1 MENNQYIDIFIEESQ
16 EHIENL
22 NSNLLLLEND
32 PKNRQIIDEIFRSA
46 HTLKG
51 MAATMGFE
59 NMNKLTHKMEDILQ
73 EVKNGETNISH
84 SIMDIL
90 FKCVDTLSEMLDLI
104 SQTGEDNVAIDELI
118 FLLSG
123 VSSKSENKK
132 EVLEKGNNALNSDTI
147 LNVYEQDII
156 KEAVKDNY
164 KAYKITVYI
173 DKGCVMKSA
182 RAFVIFNNLE
192 EIADIINSF
201 PSVEDIEDEKFDD
214 SFTLHILTKEEKENI
229 EKRLLSIAEVSKIE
243 VEVINVDLSKEEE
256 ESSKEVS
263 SLQSHSFENIK
274 KTHSFNKTS
283 KSVRVDIDRLDTLM
297 NLVSEL
303 IIIKTRLEGLEA
315 DNKNSETAST
325 IEYLERITTNLH
337 DAVMKVRMVPVERV
351 FNRFP
356 RMVRDLSYELGKK
369 IILNMY
375 GQDTEVDRTVIDE
388 IGDPLVHLLRNSIDH
403 GIEMPQERLQ
413 KGKSEQGT
421 INLRAY
427 HEGNKVVIEVSDDG
441 RGIDIE
447 KVKAKAVE
455 KGIYTAEQVN
465 DLSKDKILDLLFK
478 PGFSTADKVTD
489 ISGRGVGLDVVKN
502 KIESLN
508 GSIEVLSEIDKGTKF
523 IIKLPLTLAII
534 QALLVKVGDE
544 KFAIPLNSISEIV
557 HKKEEEIHNVQ
568 GKEVVLFRGKIIP
581 IIRLNEILET
591 KKISNDGNLVCV
603 IIKKGENLACC
614 TVDELIGQQE
624 IVIKPLGKY
633 LSNVKVIAGA
643 TILGDGQVALIVD
656 ANNLF

>member
-59 NMNKLTHKMEDILQ
+59 NMNKLAHKMEDVLQ
-73 EVKNGETNISH
+73 EVKNGELNISH
-84 SIMDIL
+84 PIMDIL
-90 FKCVDTLSEMLDLI
+90 FKCVDTLSEMLDSI
-104 SQTGEDNVAIDELI
+104 SQTGEDNVPIDELM

-123 VSSKSENKK
+123 VSSKSKNKEPVVEKENN
-132 EVLEKGNNALNSDTI
+132 VSSSDTL
-147 LNVYEQDII
+147 LNVYEEDII
-156 KEAVKDNY
+156 REAVKDNY
-164 KAYKITVYI
+164 KAYKITVHI

-182 RAFVIFNNLE
+182 RAFIIFNSLD
-192 EIADIINSF
+192 EIGDIINSF
-201 PSVEDIEDEKFDD
+201 PSVEDIEDEKFEE
-214 SFTLHILTKEEKENI
+214 SFTVHIITKEDKESI
-229 EKRLLSIAEVSKIE
+229 EKRLLSIAEVNKVE
-243 VEVINVDLSKEEE
+243 VELINIDLNKEGETFV
-256 ESSKEVS
+256 KEAS
-263 SLQSHSFENIK
+263 FSQSQSFENIK
-274 KTHSFNKTS
+274 KSQSNNKTS
-283 KSVRVDIDRLDTLM
+283 KSVRVDIDRLDNLM

-315 DNKNSETAST
+315 DNRNSETASA

-388 IGDPLVHLLRNSIDH
+388 IGDPLIHLIRNSIDH

-413 KGKSEQGT
+413 KGKPEQGT

-427 HEGNKVVIEVSDDG
+427 HEGNNVIIEVSDDG

-465 DLSKDKILDLLFK
+465 DLSKDKILDLLFR
-478 PGFSTADKVTD
+478 PGFSTTDKVTD

-508 GSIEVLSEIDKGTKF
+508 GSIEILSEINKGTKF

-568 GKEVVLFRGKIIP
+568 GKEVVLFRGKVIP
-581 IIRLNEILET
+581 IIRLNEVLET
-591 KKISNDGNLVCV
+591 KKISNNGNLVCV

>member
-32 PKNRQIIDEIFRSA
+32 PENRQVIDEIFRSA

-59 NMNKLTHKMEDILQ
+59 NMNKLAHKMEDVLQ
-73 EVKNGETNISH
+73 EVKNGQLHISH
-84 SIMDIL
+84 AIMDIL
-90 FKCVDTLSEMLDLI
+90 FKCVDTLSEMLDSI
-104 SQTGEDNVAIDELI
+104 SQTGEDNVPIEELI

-123 VSSKSENKK
+123 VSSKSGNKENIVQK
-132 EVLEKGNNALNSDTI
+132 ENNASGSDTL
-147 LNVYEQDII
+147 LNVYEEDII
-156 KEAVKDNY
+156 REAAKDNY
-164 KAYKITVYI
+164 KAYKITVHI

-182 RAFVIFNNLE
+182 RAFIIFNSLD
-192 EIADIINSF
+192 EIGDIINSS
-201 PSVEDIEDEKFDD
+201 PSVEDIEDEKFED
-214 SFTLHILTKEEKENI
+214 SFTVHIITKEDKESI
-229 EKRLLSIAEVSKIE
+229 EKRLLSIAEVNNVE
-243 VEVINVDLSKEEE
+243 VELINIDLNKEGERFV
-256 ESSKEVS
+256 KEVS
-263 SLQSHSFENIK
+263 SSQSQSFENIK
-274 KTHSFNKTS
+274 KSQSNNKTS
-283 KSVRVDIDRLDTLM
+283 KSVRVDIDRLDNLM

-315 DNKNSETAST
+315 DNKNSETVSA

-369 IILNMY
+369 IVLNMY

-388 IGDPLVHLLRNSIDH
+388 IGDPLVHLIRNSIDH
-403 GIEMPQERLQ
+403 GIEIPQERLQ
-413 KGKSEQGT
+413 KGKPEQGT

-427 HEGNKVVIEVSDDG
+427 HEGNNVIIEVSDDG

-465 DLSKDKILDLLFK
+465 DLSKDKILDLLFR
-478 PGFSTADKVTD
+478 PGFSTTDKVTD

-508 GSIEVLSEIDKGTKF
+508 GSIEILSEINKGTKF
-523 IIKLPLTLAII
+523 IIKLPFTLAII

-568 GKEVVLFRGKIIP
+568 GKEVVLFRGKVIP
-581 IIRLNEILET
+581 IIRLNEVLET
-591 KKISNDGNLVCV
+591 KKISNNGNLVCV

>member
-1 MENNQYIDIFIEESQ
+1 METNQYIEIFIEESQ

-22 NSNLLLLEND
+22 NSNLLLLEKD
-32 PKNRQIIDEIFRSA
+32 PQNKGVIDEIFRSA

-59 NMNKLTHKMEDILQ
+59 NMNKLAHKMEDVLQ
-73 EVKNGETNISH
+73 EVKNGKLSITS

-90 FKCVDTLSEMLDLI
+90 FKSVDVLGEMLNSI
-104 SQTGEDNVAIDELI
+104 SQTGEDFPADDVI

-123 VSSKSENKK
+123 IKKMPGNEEKAITYSGSLSISE
-132 EVLEKGNNALNSDTI
+132 
-147 LNVYEQDII
+147 YEEDII
-156 KEAVKDNY
+156 REAYKENY
-164 KAYKITVYI
+164 KAFKITVHI
-173 DKGCVMKSA
+173 DKGCMMKSA
-182 RAFVIFNNLE
+182 RAFVIFNNLDKMG
-192 EIADIINSF
+192 DIINSF
-201 PSVEDIEDEKFDD
+201 PPVEDIEDEKFDY
-214 SFTLHILTKEEKENI
+214 SFTLHFLTKEEKEKL
-229 EKRLLSIAEVSKIE
+229 EEMLLAIPE
-243 VEVINVDLSKEEE
+243 VERVEIEEINVTPSKEETE
-256 ESSKEVS
+256 DTQILEAA
-263 SLQSHSFENIK
+263 K
-274 KTHSFNKTS
+274 KTISQNKTS
-283 KSVRVDIDRLDTLM
+283 KSVRVDIDRLDNLM

-315 DNKNSETAST
+315 DNKNPETANA
-325 IEYLERITTNLH
+325 IEYLERITTSLH

-356 RMVRDLSYELGKK
+356 RMVRDLSHELGKK
-369 IILNMY
+369 ITLNMY
-375 GQDTEVDRTVIDE
+375 GQETEVDRTVIDE
-388 IGDPLVHLLRNSIDH
+388 IGDPLVHLIRNSIDH
-403 GIEMPQERLQ
+403 GIEPPEERIK
-413 KGKSEQGT
+413 KGKPEVGT
-421 INLRAY
+421 INLKAY
-427 HEGNKVVIEVSDDG
+427 HEGNNVIIEVSDDG

-447 KVKAKAVE
+447 KVKEKAIE
-455 KGIYTAEQVN
+455 RGLYTQEQIAN
-465 DLSKDKILDLLFK
+465 LSKDKIFEILFK

-508 GSIEVLSEIDKGTKF
+508 GTIEVFSEPDKGTKF
-523 IIKLPLTLAII
+523 VIKLPLTLAII

-557 HKKEEEIHNVQ
+557 HKKEDEVRNVQ
-568 GKEVVLFRGKIIP
+568 GKEIVLYRGRVIP
-581 IIRLNEILET
+581 IIRLNEILQT
-591 KKISNDGNLVCV
+591 KKVESNGNLICV

-614 TVDELIGQQE
+614 TVDDLIGQQE

>member
-32 PKNRQIIDEIFRSA
+32 PSNKQIIDEIFRSA

-73 EVKNGETNISH
+73 DVKNGKLQISH
-84 SIMDIL
+84 TIMDVL
-90 FKCVDTLSEMLDLI
+90 FRCIDTLSEMLDSI
-104 SQTGEDNVAIDELI
+104 SQKGEDDVPIDELMFI
-118 FLLSG
+118 LSG
-123 VSSKSENKK
+123 I
-132 EVLEKGNNALNSDTI
+132 NSDASLEEVAATKEEVVDNI
-147 LNVYEQDII
+147 PLNVYEQDII
-156 KEAVKDNY
+156 KEAMKDNY

-182 RAFVIFNNLE
+182 RAFIIFNSLD
-192 EIADIINSF
+192 EIGDIINSS

-214 SFTLHILTKEEKENI
+214 RFTVHLITKEDKGNI
-229 EKRLLSIAEVSKIE
+229 EKRLLSIAEVSRID
-243 VEVINVDLSKEEE
+243 VEAINVDLSKEEE
-256 ESSKEVS
+256 KFIKEVS
-263 SLQSHSFENIK
+263 SSQSQSFDALK
-274 KTHSFNKTS
+274 KSQNNKTS
-283 KSVRVDIDRLDTLM
+283 KSVRVDIDRLDNLM

-315 DNKNSETAST
+315 HNRNSETVST

-337 DAVMKVRMVPVERV
+337 DAVMKVRMVPMERV

-356 RMVRDLSYELGKK
+356 RMVRDLSHELGKK
-369 IILNMY
+369 IVLNMY

-388 IGDPLVHLLRNSIDH
+388 IGDPLVHIIRNSIDH
-403 GIEMPQERLQ
+403 GIEMPEERLK
-413 KGKSEQGT
+413 KGKPQQGT
-421 INLRAY
+421 INLKAY
-427 HEGNKVVIEVSDDG
+427 HEGNNVIIEVSDDG

-455 KGIYTAEQVN
+455 KGLFTSEQVN
-465 DLSKDKILDLLFK
+465 DLSKEKALDLLFK
-478 PGFSTADKVTD
+478 PGFSTADKITD

-508 GSIEVLSEIDKGTKF
+508 GSIEVLTEVDKGTKF
-523 IIKLPLTLAII
+523 VIKLPLTLAII
-534 QALLVKVGDE
+534 QALLVKIGDE

-568 GKEVVLFRGKIIP
+568 GREVVLFRGRVIP
-581 IIRLNEILET
+581 IIRLNEVLET
-591 KKISNDGNLVCV
+591 KKLSNVGNLVCV

-643 TILGDGQVALIVD
+643 TILGDGQVALIID

>member
-59 NMNKLTHKMEDILQ
+59 NMNKLAHKMEDVLQ
-73 EVKNGETNISH
+73 EVKNGQLHISH
-84 SIMDIL
+84 AIMDIL
-90 FKCVDTLSEMLDLI
+90 FKCVDTLSEMLDSI
-104 SQTGEDNVAIDELI
+104 SQTGEDNVPIEELI

-123 VSSKSENKK
+123 VSSKSGNKENIVQK
-132 EVLEKGNNALNSDTI
+132 ENNASGSDTL
-147 LNVYEQDII
+147 LNVYEEDII
-156 KEAVKDNY
+156 REAVKDNY
-164 KAYKITVYI
+164 KAYKITVHI

-182 RAFVIFNNLE
+182 RAFIIFNSLD
-192 EIADIINSF
+192 EIGDIINSF
-201 PSVEDIEDEKFDD
+201 PSVEDIEDEKFEE
-214 SFTLHILTKEEKENI
+214 SFTVHIITKEDKESI
-229 EKRLLSIAEVSKIE
+229 EKRLLSIAEVNKVE
-243 VEVINVDLSKEEE
+243 VELINIDLNKEGETFV
-256 ESSKEVS
+256 KEAS
-263 SLQSHSFENIK
+263 FSQSQSFENIK
-274 KTHSFNKTS
+274 KSQSNNKTS
-283 KSVRVDIDRLDTLM
+283 KSVRVDIDRLDNLM

-315 DNKNSETAST
+315 DNRNSETASA

-388 IGDPLVHLLRNSIDH
+388 IGDPLIHLIRNSIDH

-413 KGKSEQGT
+413 KGKPEQGT

-427 HEGNKVVIEVSDDG
+427 HEGNNVIIEVSDDG

-465 DLSKDKILDLLFK
+465 DLSKDKILDLLFR
-478 PGFSTADKVTD
+478 PGFSTSDKVTD

-508 GSIEVLSEIDKGTKF
+508 GSIEILSEINKGTKF

-568 GKEVVLFRGKIIP
+568 GKEVVLFRGKVIP
-581 IIRLNEILET
+581 IIRLNEVLET
-591 KKISNDGNLVCV
+591 KKISNNGNLVCV

-624 IVIKPLGKY
+624 IVIKSLGKY

>member
-1 MENNQYIDIFIEESQ
+1 MGNNQYIDIFIEESQ

-32 PKNRQIIDEIFRSA
+32 PENRQVIDEIFRSA

-59 NMNKLTHKMEDILQ
+59 NMNKLSHKMEDVLQ
-73 EVKNGETNISH
+73 EVKNGQLHISH
-84 SIMDIL
+84 AIMDIL
-90 FKCVDTLSEMLDLI
+90 FKCVDTLSEMLDSI
-104 SQTGEDNVAIDELI
+104 SQTGEDNVPIDELI

-123 VSSKSENKK
+123 VSSKPGNKENIVQK
-132 EVLEKGNNALNSDTI
+132 ENNASGKDTL
-147 LNVYEQDII
+147 LNVYEEDII
-156 KEAVKDNY
+156 REAAKDNY
-164 KAYKITVYI
+164 KAYKITVHI

-182 RAFVIFNNLE
+182 RAFIIFNSLD
-192 EIADIINSF
+192 EIGDIINSS
-201 PSVEDIEDEKFDD
+201 PSVEDIEDEKFED
-214 SFTLHILTKEEKENI
+214 SFTVHIITKEDKESI
-229 EKRLLSIAEVSKIE
+229 EKRLLSIAEVNNVE
-243 VEVINVDLSKEEE
+243 VELINIDLNKEEE
-256 ESSKEVS
+256 KFVKEAS
-263 SLQSHSFENIK
+263 SLQSQSFENIK
-274 KTHSFNKTS
+274 KSQSNNKTS
-283 KSVRVDIDRLDTLM
+283 KSVRVDIDRLDNLM

-315 DNKNSETAST
+315 DNKNSETVSA

-369 IILNMY
+369 IVLNMY

-388 IGDPLVHLLRNSIDH
+388 IGDPLVHLIRNSIDH
-403 GIEMPQERLQ
+403 GIEIPQERLQ
-413 KGKSEQGT
+413 NGKPEQGT

-427 HEGNKVVIEVSDDG
+427 HEGNNVIIEVSDDG

-465 DLSKDKILDLLFK
+465 DLSKDKILDLLFR
-478 PGFSTADKVTD
+478 PGFSTTDKVTD
-489 ISGRGVGLDVVKN
+489 ISGRGIGLDVVKN

-508 GSIEVLSEIDKGTKF
+508 GSIEILSEINKGTKF

-568 GKEVVLFRGKIIP
+568 GKEVVLFRGKVIP
-581 IIRLNEILET
+581 IIRLNEVLET
-591 KKISNDGNLVCV
+591 KKISNNGNLMCV

>member
-32 PKNRQIIDEIFRSA
+32 PENRQVIDEIFRSA

-59 NMNKLTHKMEDILQ
+59 NMNKLAHKMEDVLQ
-73 EVKNGETNISH
+73 EVKNGQLHISH
-84 SIMDIL
+84 AIMDIL
-90 FKCVDTLSEMLDLI
+90 FKCVDTLSEMLDSI
-104 SQTGEDNVAIDELI
+104 SQTGEDNVPIEELI

-123 VSSKSENKK
+123 VSSKSGNKENIVQK
-132 EVLEKGNNALNSDTI
+132 ENNASGSDTL
-147 LNVYEQDII
+147 LNVYEEDII
-156 KEAVKDNY
+156 REAAKDNY
-164 KAYKITVYI
+164 KAYKITVHI

-182 RAFVIFNNLE
+182 RAFIIFNSLD
-192 EIADIINSF
+192 EIGDIINSF
-201 PSVEDIEDEKFDD
+201 PSVEDIEDEKFEE
-214 SFTLHILTKEEKENI
+214 SFTVHIITKEDKESI
-229 EKRLLSIAEVSKIE
+229 EKRLLSIAEVNKVE
-243 VEVINVDLSKEEE
+243 VELINIDLNKEGETFV
-256 ESSKEVS
+256 KEAS
-263 SLQSHSFENIK
+263 FSQSQSFENIK
-274 KTHSFNKTS
+274 KSQSNNKTS
-283 KSVRVDIDRLDTLM
+283 KSVRVDIDRLDNLM

-315 DNKNSETAST
+315 DNRNSETASA

-388 IGDPLVHLLRNSIDH
+388 IGDPLIHLIRNSIDH

-413 KGKSEQGT
+413 KGKPEQGT

-427 HEGNKVVIEVSDDG
+427 HEGNNVIIEVSDDG

-465 DLSKDKILDLLFK
+465 DLSKDKILDLLFR
-478 PGFSTADKVTD
+478 PGFSTSDKVTD

-508 GSIEVLSEIDKGTKF
+508 GSIEILSEINKGTKF

-568 GKEVVLFRGKIIP
+568 GKEVVLFRGKVIP
-581 IIRLNEILET
+581 IIRLNEVLET
-591 KKISNDGNLVCV
+591 KKISNNGNLVCV

>member
-32 PKNRQIIDEIFRSA
+32 PENRQVIDEIFRSA

-51 MAATMGFE
+51 MAATIGFE
-59 NMNKLTHKMEDILQ
+59 NMNKLAHKMEDVLQ
-73 EVKNGETNISH
+73 EVKNGQLHISH
-84 SIMDIL
+84 AIMDIL
-90 FKCVDTLSEMLDLI
+90 FKCVDTLSEMLDSI
-104 SQTGEDNVAIDELI
+104 SQTGEDNVPIEELI

-123 VSSKSENKK
+123 VSSKSGNKENIVQK
-132 EVLEKGNNALNSDTI
+132 ENNASGSDTL
-147 LNVYEQDII
+147 LNVYEEDII
-156 KEAVKDNY
+156 REAAKDNY
-164 KAYKITVYI
+164 KAYKITVHI

-182 RAFVIFNNLE
+182 RAFIIFNSLD
-192 EIADIINSF
+192 EIGDIINSS
-201 PSVEDIEDEKFDD
+201 PSVEDIEDEKFED
-214 SFTLHILTKEEKENI
+214 SFTVHIITKEDKESI
-229 EKRLLSIAEVSKIE
+229 EKRLLYIAEVNNVE
-243 VEVINVDLSKEEE
+243 VELINIDLNKEGERFV
-256 ESSKEVS
+256 KEVS
-263 SLQSHSFENIK
+263 SSQSQSFENIK
-274 KTHSFNKTS
+274 KSQSNNKTS
-283 KSVRVDIDRLDTLM
+283 KSVRVDIDRLDNLM

-315 DNKNSETAST
+315 DNKNSETVSA

-369 IILNMY
+369 IVLNMY

-388 IGDPLVHLLRNSIDH
+388 IGDPLVHLIRNSIDH
-403 GIEMPQERLQ
+403 GIEIPQERLQ
-413 KGKSEQGT
+413 KGKPEQGT

-427 HEGNKVVIEVSDDG
+427 HEGNNVIIEVSDDG

-465 DLSKDKILDLLFK
+465 DLSKDKILDLLFR
-478 PGFSTADKVTD
+478 PGFSTTDKVTD

-508 GSIEVLSEIDKGTKF
+508 GSIEILSEINKGTKF

-568 GKEVVLFRGKIIP
+568 GKEVVLFRGKVIP
-581 IIRLNEILET
+581 IIRLNEVLET
-591 KKISNDGNLVCV
+591 KKISNNGNLVCV

>member
-59 NMNKLTHKMEDILQ
+59 NMNKLAHKMEDVLQ
-73 EVKNGETNISH
+73 EVK
-84 SIMDIL
+84 
-90 FKCVDTLSEMLDLI
+90 
-104 SQTGEDNVAIDELI
+104 
-118 FLLSG
+118 
-123 VSSKSENKK
+123 
-132 EVLEKGNNALNSDTI
+132 
-147 LNVYEQDII
+147 
-156 KEAVKDNY
+156 
-164 KAYKITVYI
+164 
-173 DKGCVMKSA
+173 
-182 RAFVIFNNLE
+182 
-192 EIADIINSF
+192 
-201 PSVEDIEDEKFDD
+201 
-214 SFTLHILTKEEKENI
+214 NI
-229 EKRLLSIAEVSKIE
+229 EKRLLSIAEVNKVE
-243 VEVINVDLSKEEE
+243 VELINIDLNKEGETFV
-256 ESSKEVS
+256 KEAS
-263 SLQSHSFENIK
+263 FSQSQSFENIK
-274 KTHSFNKTS
+274 KSQSNNKTS
-283 KSVRVDIDRLDTLM
+283 KSVRVDIDRLDNLM

-315 DNKNSETAST
+315 DNRNSETASA

-388 IGDPLVHLLRNSIDH
+388 IGDPLIHLIRNSIDH

-413 KGKSEQGT
+413 KGKPEQGT

-427 HEGNKVVIEVSDDG
+427 HEGNNVIIEVSDDG

-465 DLSKDKILDLLFK
+465 DLSKDKILDLLFR
-478 PGFSTADKVTD
+478 PGFSTTDKVTD

-508 GSIEVLSEIDKGTKF
+508 GSIEILSEINKGTKF

-568 GKEVVLFRGKIIP
+568 GKEVVLFRGKVIP
-581 IIRLNEILET
+581 IIRLNEVLET
-591 KKISNDGNLVCV
+591 KKISNNGNLVCV